1 MGVEPQDRLD
11 RILSDWLRDRAEGKE
26 PPRADVLSAH
36 PELAEG
42 LRARFDALDVFEAGA
57 EDTPI
62 PKNIGKYRIVREMGR
77 GAMGIVYEAE
87 QTDLRRRVALKL
99 LSPVIATDEAAVA
112 RFAREAQAAGRL
124 DHPNIAAVHEFG
136 RDKGFTFYTM
146 ELIEGTSLHDRI
158 NEQRVRPTRDPETFA
173 WIARLFADVAHG
185 LQFAHAMDVVH
196 RDIKP
201 SNILITPDDTPKI
214 VDFGLARIGGTAQTL
229 TSPGE
234 VLGTLSYMSP
244 EQAMAM
250 REDID
255 ARTDVYSLGATLYE
269 ALTLRP
275 PIEGEDPVS
284 LISRI
289 ITEEPPR
296 PRRLQAE
303 IPKDLETITI
313 RAMAKERERRYP
325 TTHAFA
331 EDLERFLRNEPI
343 EAKPPGPVTRTRLW
357 LVRNPTRAAAVLLSV
372 VLFVAAAGW
381 LWRVVTA
388 PEPLLEIAAE
398 MSVWEFA
405 PPAEAALRAAG
416 VPERAAIRD
425 WSPFLLSGDRV
436 GMLVVTETS
445 GYTAEFDILAL
456 GAERELLWCARDAW
470 PDYEST
476 LAPGGARI
484 AGVRSVVTRSGE
496 PVPEESLL
504 LSGNDH
510 GRDWL
515 IVVDPKTGAQRGSW
529 RLSEAYKPEPPDL
542 TLLGAIPDWS
552 EAPRRLLV
560 AHTLWKDGKPTKPC
574 LVVVEPDGT
583 VVRRYTLPALGIA
596 QGDEVC
602 VREVKCIWSPEQP
615 EVAVVTW
622 EGVFVE
628 LLVKGRLL
636 DVASARLGLADFLD
650 QEYDKVH
657 GEGAFEK
664 RIEAAGGYFE
674 FLEELK
680 ATLKEEEGG

>member
-1 MGVEPQDRLD
+1 MGGQERLD
-11 RILSDWLRDRAEGKE
+11 RILSDWLRARTEGKE
-26 PPRADVLSAH
+26 LPRADVIAAH

-42 LRARFDALDVFEAGA
+42 LRARFHALDVFEAAA
-57 EDTPI
+57 EQAPI
-62 PKNIGKYRIVREMGR
+62 PKTIGKYRIVREMGR

-87 QTDLRRRVALKL
+87 QTDLQRRVALKL

-124 DHPNIAAVHEFG
+124 DHRNIAAVHEFG

-158 NEQRVRPTRDPETFA
+158 QEQRLRSVRDPEHFA
-173 WIARLFADVAHG
+173 WLARLFANVARG
-185 LQFAHAMDVVH
+185 LQSAHALDVVH

-214 VDFGLARIGGTAQTL
+214 VDFGLARIGGAAQTL

-269 ALTLRP
+269 ALTLQP
-275 PIEGEDPVS
+275 PVEGEDPVRV
-284 LISRI
+284 ISRI

-296 PRRLQAE
+296 PRRLRDD
-303 IPKDLETITI
+303 IPRDLETITI

-325 TTHAFA
+325 TAHAFA

-343 EAKPPGPVTRTRLW
+343 VAKRPGPATRARLW
-357 LVRNPTRAAAVLLSV
+357 LVRNPTRATAVILAVVLL
-372 VLFVAAAGW
+372 LAAAGW
-381 LWRVVTA
+381 VWRMVTA
-388 PEPLLEIAAE
+388 PEPLPEIAAE

-405 PPAEAALRAAG
+405 PPAEPALRAAG
-416 VPERAAIRD
+416 VTERAAIRD
-425 WSPFLLSGDRV
+425 WSPFVLSGDQV
-436 GMLVVTETS
+436 GMLVVTVTR
-445 GYTAEFDILAL
+445 GYTSQLDVFAF
-456 GAERELLWCARDAW
+456 GPGRELLWSAREW
-470 PDYEST
+470 PDYAST
-476 LAPGGARI
+476 LEPGGARI
-484 AGVRSVVTRSGE
+484 DGVRSVVTRAGE
-496 PVPEESLL
+496 PFPEESLL

-510 GRDWL
+510 GRGWL
-515 IVVDPKTGAQRGSW
+515 IIVDPRTGQRRGVW
-529 RLSEAYKPEPPDL
+529 HLSDEYKPFPPDL
-542 TLLGAIPDWS
+542 SLLGAIPDWS
-552 EAPRRLLV
+552 QAPRRLLV
-560 AHTLWKDGKPTKPC
+560 AHTLWKDGKPTQPC
-574 LVVVEPDGT
+574 LVVLEPDGT
-583 VVRRYTLPALGIA
+583 VVRRYRLPSLGIA
-596 QGDEVC
+596 QGDAIRVL
-602 VREVKCIWSPEQP
+602 EVKCIWSPEQP
-615 EVAVVTW
+615 EVTVRTH

-628 LLVKGRLL
+628 LLVTDRLL
-636 DVASARLGLADFLD
+636 DIASARLSLADFLD

-674 FLEELK
+674 FLAELK
-680 ATLKEEEGG
+680 AGLKEEGR